1 MQETYS
7 ICGYTRISV
16 DLEEG
21 RDNTSIENQKA
32 IIEEFVRQKFPGS
45 SLDLYVDRDR
55 SGYTFEQREDYQ
67 KMRKLMMKNQYDIL
81 IVKDL
86 SRFSRRN
93 SYGLVELETL
103 RDAGIRII
111 SIGDNIDYPT
121 NEDWMRIQIYFF
133 MNEMPVTDTSKK
145 VKSVIN
151 RRQKDGKWI
160 CAVPYGYRLLS
171 GKSGAFEVDEPAAEV
186 VRKIFELYNDGW
198 GYKRISNWLTDEGIP
213 TPRMREN
220 AYRQSR
226 GEDVKREAKTAWSIV
241 SVQGI
246 LDNDFYIGTLRQ
258 RKHTRK
264 KINGKDVKLD
274 ELDQIVFENHHTP
287 IVDMQ
292 TFALTRQIRHDR
304 KEQNYNGGRKY
315 INPYSGLLRCGDCG
329 APMFSLSR
337 PDLPGTYVC
346 GSYHRRGLKGC
357 NAHYTKIA
365 CLDAAVKHAIRQVR
379 DNADGMIE
387 HLQKA
392 ILDEEK
398 RLTQVPTASDS
409 LEEQLGNLTAELKAV
424 KSQKLRDCVRHPENR
439 EVIEETYDSL
449 EADLTSQIESTK
461 NQLRLCID
469 AKQTLKQIT
478 NTARTVI
485 EVFDRILA
493 AEHLSHKD
501 LTFVVERITVYSDSI
516 EVALKSD
523 VQKLLCSGVCKTDE
537 IDESATVIQASAK
550 HPSKELKLLIECE
563 NEPKNSDFAV
573 NGFSNGDPLEIFTD
587 REGEVILKKYSPIG
601 ELGDFAKEYA
611 ESLQLALGMTAAV
624 CDKDTV
630 IAASGPCRKE
640 LIDKP
645 IHSDLEELMDRR
657 GRLCVGA
664 DGGTAP
670 HITADEAQP
679 FAAAAIATIIC
690 AGDPIGAVMLLSRD
704 ENASIG
710 RAEQKATETAA
721 NFLGKQMEG

>member
-478 NTARTVI
+478 STARTVI

-523 VQKLLCSGVCKTDE
+523 VQKLLCSGVCKADE

-573 NGFSNGDPLEIFTD
+573 NGFSNGDPLEIYTD
-587 REGEVILKKYSPIG
+587 KDGEVIFKKYSPIG
-601 ELGDFAKEYA
+601 ELSDFAA
-611 ESLQLALGMTAAV
+611 QICDSLHKSTDAIAAV
-624 CDKDTV
+624 CDRDTV
-630 IAASGPCRKE
+630 IAISGGAKR
-640 LIDKP
+640 
-645 IHSDLEELMDRR
+645 ELMDKRISAGLEHIME
-657 GRLCVGA
+657 GRSSYRFNGGSCIPVSDGEEKFCVSVAAPVVSEGDVMGCVLFICQNGGGA
-664 DGGTAP
+664 CSDIEFTLAK
-670 HITADEAQP
+670 T
-679 FAAAAIATIIC
+679 
-690 AGDPIGAVMLLSRD
+690 V
-704 ENASIG
+704 AS
-710 RAEQKATETAA
+710 
-721 NFLGKQMEG
+721 FLGKQMES

>member
-537 IDESATVIQASAK
+537 IDESATVIQLSTN

-587 REGEVILKKYSPIG
+587 KDGEVIFKKYSPIG
-601 ELGDFAKEYA
+601 ELSDFAA
-611 ESLQLALGMTAAV
+611 QICESLHKSTDAIAAV
-624 CDKDTV
+624 CDRDSI
-630 IAASGPCRKE
+630 IAISGGARR
-640 LIDKP
+640 
-645 IHSDLEELMDRR
+645 ELMDKRISASVER
-657 GRLCVGA
+657 IMEARSAFRHEGGSALHAVESDDRYCVSVAAPIISEGDILGCVLFISPNGA
-664 DGGTAP
+664 AGSD
-670 HITADEAQP
+670 IELKLAQ
-679 FAAAAIATIIC
+679 T
-690 AGDPIGAVMLLSRD
+690 V
-704 ENASIG
+704 AS
-710 RAEQKATETAA
+710 
-721 NFLGKQMEG
+721 FLGKQMES

>member
-67 KMRKLMMKNQYDIL
+67 KMRKLMLKNQYDIL

-461 NQLRLCID
+461 NQLRLCRD

-537 IDESATVIQASAK
+537 IDESATVIQLSTN

-573 NGFSNGDPLEIFTD
+573 NGFSNGDPLEIYTD
-587 REGEVILKKYSPIG
+587 KDGEVIFKKYSPIG
-601 ELGDFAKEYA
+601 ELSDFAA
-611 ESLQLALGMTAAV
+611 QICDSLHKSTDAIAAV
-624 CDKDTV
+624 CDRDTV
-630 IAASGPCRKE
+630 IAISGGAKR
-640 LIDKP
+640 
-645 IHSDLEELMDRR
+645 ELMDKRISAGLEHIME
-657 GRLCVGA
+657 GRSSYRFNGGSCIPVSDGEEKFCVSVAAPVVSEGDVMGCVLFICQNGGGA
-664 DGGTAP
+664 CSDIEFTL
-670 HITADEAQP
+670 AQ
-679 FAAAAIATIIC
+679 T
-690 AGDPIGAVMLLSRD
+690 V
-704 ENASIG
+704 AS
-710 RAEQKATETAA
+710 
-721 NFLGKQMEG
+721 FLGKQMES

>member
-537 IDESATVIQASAK
+537 IDESATVIQLSTN

-573 NGFSNGDPLEIFTD
+573 NGFSNGDPLEIYTD
-587 REGEVILKKYSPIG
+587 KDGEVIFKKYSPIG
-601 ELGDFAKEYA
+601 ELSDFAA
-611 ESLQLALGMTAAV
+611 QICDSLHKSTDAIAAV
-624 CDKDTV
+624 CDRDTV
-630 IAASGPCRKE
+630 IAISGGAKR
-640 LIDKP
+640 
-645 IHSDLEELMDRR
+645 ELMDKRISAGLEHIME
-657 GRLCVGA
+657 GRSSYRFNGGSCIPVSDGEEKFCVSVAAPVVSEGDVMGCVLFICQNGGGA
-664 DGGTAP
+664 CSDIEFTL
-670 HITADEAQP
+670 AQ
-679 FAAAAIATIIC
+679 T
-690 AGDPIGAVMLLSRD
+690 V
-704 ENASIG
+704 AS
-710 RAEQKATETAA
+710 
-721 NFLGKQMEG
+721 FLGKQMES

>member
-537 IDESATVIQASAK
+537 IDESAMVIQLSTN

-587 REGEVILKKYSPIG
+587 KDGEVIFKKYSPIG
-601 ELGDFAKEYA
+601 ELSDFAA
-611 ESLQLALGMTAAV
+611 QICESLHKSTDAIAAV
-624 CDKDTV
+624 CDRDSI
-630 IAASGPCRKE
+630 IAISGGARR
-640 LIDKP
+640 
-645 IHSDLEELMDRR
+645 ELMDKRISASVER
-657 GRLCVGA
+657 IMEARSAFRHEGGSALHAVESDDRYCVSVAAPIISEGDILGCVLFISPNGA
-664 DGGTAP
+664 AGSD
-670 HITADEAQP
+670 IELKLAQ
-679 FAAAAIATIIC
+679 T
-690 AGDPIGAVMLLSRD
+690 V
-704 ENASIG
+704 AS
-710 RAEQKATETAA
+710 
-721 NFLGKQMEG
+721 FLGKQMES

>member
-563 NEPKNSDFAV
+563 NEPQNSDFAV

-587 REGEVILKKYSPIG
+587 KDGEVIFKKYSPIG
-601 ELGDFAKEYA
+601 ELSDFAA
-611 ESLQLALGMTAAV
+611 QICESLHKSTDAIAAV
-624 CDKDTV
+624 CDRDSI
-630 IAASGPCRKE
+630 IAISGGARR
-640 LIDKP
+640 
-645 IHSDLEELMDRR
+645 ELMDKRVSASVER
-657 GRLCVGA
+657 IMEARSAFRHEGGSALHAVESDDRYCVSVAAPIISEGDILGCVLFISPNGA
-664 DGGTAP
+664 AGSD
-670 HITADEAQP
+670 IELKLAQ
-679 FAAAAIATIIC
+679 T
-690 AGDPIGAVMLLSRD
+690 V
-704 ENASIG
+704 AS
-710 RAEQKATETAA
+710 
-721 NFLGKQMEG
+721 FLGKQMES

>member
-537 IDESATVIQASAK
+537 IDESATVIQLSTN

-587 REGEVILKKYSPIG
+587 KDGEGIFKKYSPIG
-601 ELGDFAKEYA
+601 ELSDFAA
-611 ESLQLALGMTAAV
+611 QICESLHKSTDAIAAV
-624 CDKDTV
+624 CDRDSI
-630 IAASGPCRKE
+630 IAISGGARR
-640 LIDKP
+640 
-645 IHSDLEELMDRR
+645 ELMDKRISASVER
-657 GRLCVGA
+657 IMEARSAFRHEGGSPLHAVESDDRYCVSVAAPIISEGDILGCVLFISPNGA
-664 DGGTAP
+664 AGSD
-670 HITADEAQP
+670 IELKLAQ
-679 FAAAAIATIIC
+679 T
-690 AGDPIGAVMLLSRD
+690 V
-704 ENASIG
+704 AS
-710 RAEQKATETAA
+710 
-721 NFLGKQMEG
+721 FLGKQMES

>member
-573 NGFSNGDPLEIFTD
+573 NGFSNGDPLEIYTD
-587 REGEVILKKYSPIG
+587 KDGEVIFKKYSPIG
-601 ELGDFAKEYA
+601 ELSDFAA
-611 ESLQLALGMTAAV
+611 QICDSLHKSTDAIAAV
-624 CDKDTV
+624 CDRDTV
-630 IAASGPCRKE
+630 IAISGGAKR
-640 LIDKP
+640 
-645 IHSDLEELMDRR
+645 ELMDKRISAGLEHIIE
-657 GRLCVGA
+657 GRSSYRFNGGSCIPVSDGEEKFCVSVAAPVVSEGDVMGCVLFICQNGGGA
-664 DGGTAP
+664 CSDIEFTLAK
-670 HITADEAQP
+670 T
-679 FAAAAIATIIC
+679 
-690 AGDPIGAVMLLSRD
+690 V
-704 ENASIG
+704 AS
-710 RAEQKATETAA
+710 
-721 NFLGKQMEG
+721 FLGKQMES

>member
-67 KMRKLMMKNQYDIL
+67 KMRKLMLKNQYDIL

-379 DNADGMIE
+379 DNADGMID

-537 IDESATVIQASAK
+537 IDESATVIQLSTN

-573 NGFSNGDPLEIFTD
+573 NGFSNGDPLEIYTD
-587 REGEVILKKYSPIG
+587 KDGEVIFKKYSPIG
-601 ELGDFAKEYA
+601 ELSDFAA
-611 ESLQLALGMTAAV
+611 QICDSLHKSTDAIAAV
-624 CDKDTV
+624 CDRDTV
-630 IAASGPCRKE
+630 IAISGGAKR
-640 LIDKP
+640 
-645 IHSDLEELMDRR
+645 ELMDKRISAGLEHIME
-657 GRLCVGA
+657 GRSSYRFNGGSCIPVSDGEEKFCVSVAAPVVSEGDVMGCVLFICQNGGGA
-664 DGGTAP
+664 CSDIEFTL
-670 HITADEAQP
+670 AQ
-679 FAAAAIATIIC
+679 T
-690 AGDPIGAVMLLSRD
+690 V
-704 ENASIG
+704 AS
-710 RAEQKATETAA
+710 
-721 NFLGKQMEG
+721 FLGKQMES

>member
-220 AYRQSR
+220 AYRQSL

-365 CLDAAVKHAIRQVR
+365 CLDAAAKHAIRQVR

-461 NQLRLCID
+461 NQLRLCRD

-523 VQKLLCSGVCKTDE
+523 VQKLLCSGICKTDE

-573 NGFSNGDPLEIFTD
+573 NGFSNGDPLEIYTD
-587 REGEVILKKYSPIG
+587 KDGEVIFKKYSPIG
-601 ELGDFAKEYA
+601 ELSDFAA
-611 ESLQLALGMTAAV
+611 QICDSLHKSTDAIAAV
-624 CDKDTV
+624 CDRDTV
-630 IAASGPCRKE
+630 IAISGGARR
-640 LIDKP
+640 
-645 IHSDLEELMDRR
+645 ELMDRR
-657 GRLCVGA
+657 ISAELEHIMEGRSTYRYDGSGGISVSDSADNLCVSVA
-664 DGGTAP
+664 AP
-670 HITADEAQP
+670 VISEGDVMGCVMFVSPRNSAPCTDIEYKLAQ
-679 FAAAAIATIIC
+679 T
-690 AGDPIGAVMLLSRD
+690 V
-704 ENASIG
+704 AS
-710 RAEQKATETAA
+710 
-721 NFLGKQMEG
+721 FLGKQMES

>member
-461 NQLRLCID
+461 NQLRLCRD

-573 NGFSNGDPLEIFTD
+573 NGFSNGDPLEIYTD
-587 REGEVILKKYSPIG
+587 KDGEVIFKKYSPIG
-601 ELGDFAKEYA
+601 ELSDFAA
-611 ESLQLALGMTAAV
+611 QICDSLHKSTDAIAAV
-624 CDKDTV
+624 CDRDTV
-630 IAASGPCRKE
+630 IAISGGAKR
-640 LIDKP
+640 
-645 IHSDLEELMDRR
+645 ELMDKRISAGLER
-657 GRLCVGA
+657 IMEGRSSYRFNGGSCIPVSDGEEKFCVSVAAPVVSEGDVMGCVLFICQNGGGA
-664 DGGTAP
+664 CSDIEFTL
-670 HITADEAQP
+670 AQ
-679 FAAAAIATIIC
+679 T
-690 AGDPIGAVMLLSRD
+690 V
-704 ENASIG
+704 AS
-710 RAEQKATETAA
+710 
-721 NFLGKQMEG
+721 FLGKQMES

>member
-537 IDESATVIQASAK
+537 IDESATVIQLSTN

-573 NGFSNGDPLEIFTD
+573 NGFSNGDPLQIYTD
-587 REGEVILKKYSPIG
+587 KDGEVIFKKYSPLG
-601 ELGDFAKEYA
+601 ELSDFAA
-611 ESLQLALGMTAAV
+611 QICDSLHKSTDAIAAV
-624 CDKDTV
+624 CDRDTV
-630 IAASGPCRKE
+630 IAISGGAKR
-640 LIDKP
+640 
-645 IHSDLEELMDRR
+645 ELMDKRISAGLER
-657 GRLCVGA
+657 IMEGRSSYRFNGGSCIPVSDGEEKFCVSVAAPVVSEGDVMGCVLFICQNGGGA
-664 DGGTAP
+664 CSDIEFTL
-670 HITADEAQP
+670 AQ
-679 FAAAAIATIIC
+679 T
-690 AGDPIGAVMLLSRD
+690 V
-704 ENASIG
+704 AS
-710 RAEQKATETAA
+710 
-721 NFLGKQMEG
+721 FLGKQMES

>member
-32 IIEEFVRQKFPGS
+32 IIEEFVRQNFPGS

-537 IDESATVIQASAK
+537 IDESATVIQLSTN

-573 NGFSNGDPLEIFTD
+573 NGFSNGDPLEIYTD
-587 REGEVILKKYSPIG
+587 KDGEVIFKKYSPIG
-601 ELGDFAKEYA
+601 ELSDFAA
-611 ESLQLALGMTAAV
+611 QICDSLHKSTDAIAAV
-624 CDKDTV
+624 CDRDTV
-630 IAASGPCRKE
+630 IAISGGARR
-640 LIDKP
+640 
-645 IHSDLEELMDRR
+645 ELMDKRISAELEHIME
-657 GRLCVGA
+657 GRSTYRYDGSSISVSDSADNLCVSVA
-664 DGGTAP
+664 AP
-670 HITADEAQP
+670 VISEGDVMGCVMFVSPRNSAPCTDIEYKLAQ
-679 FAAAAIATIIC
+679 T
-690 AGDPIGAVMLLSRD
+690 V
-704 ENASIG
+704 AS
-710 RAEQKATETAA
+710 
-721 NFLGKQMEG
+721 FLGKQMES

>member
-493 AEHLSHKD
+493 AKHLSHKD

-573 NGFSNGDPLEIFTD
+573 NGFSNGDPLEIYTD
-587 REGEVILKKYSPIG
+587 KDGEVIFKKYSPIG
-601 ELGDFAKEYA
+601 ELSDFAA
-611 ESLQLALGMTAAV
+611 QICDSLHKSTDAIAAV
-624 CDKDTV
+624 CDRDTV
-630 IAASGPCRKE
+630 IAISGGAKR
-640 LIDKP
+640 
-645 IHSDLEELMDRR
+645 ELMDKRISAGLEHIIE
-657 GRLCVGA
+657 GRSSYRFNGGSCIPVSDGEEKFCVSVAAPVVSEGDVMGCVLFICQNGGGA
-664 DGGTAP
+664 CSDIEFTL
-670 HITADEAQP
+670 AQ
-679 FAAAAIATIIC
+679 T
-690 AGDPIGAVMLLSRD
+690 V
-704 ENASIG
+704 AS
-710 RAEQKATETAA
+710 
-721 NFLGKQMEG
+721 FLGKQMES

>member
-67 KMRKLMMKNQYDIL
+67 KMRKLMLKNQYDIL

-537 IDESATVIQASAK
+537 IDESATVIQLSTN

-573 NGFSNGDPLEIFTD
+573 NGFSNGDPLEIYTD
-587 REGEVILKKYSPIG
+587 KDGEVIFKKYSPIG
-601 ELGDFAKEYA
+601 ELSDFAA
-611 ESLQLALGMTAAV
+611 QICDSLHKSTDAIAAV
-624 CDKDTV
+624 CDRDTV
-630 IAASGPCRKE
+630 IAISGGAKR
-640 LIDKP
+640 
-645 IHSDLEELMDRR
+645 ELMDKRISAGLEHIME
-657 GRLCVGA
+657 GRSSYRFNGGSCIPVSDGEEKFCVSVAAPVVSEGDVMGCVLFICQNGGGA
-664 DGGTAP
+664 CSDIEFTL
-670 HITADEAQP
+670 AQ
-679 FAAAAIATIIC
+679 T
-690 AGDPIGAVMLLSRD
+690 V
-704 ENASIG
+704 AS
-710 RAEQKATETAA
+710 
-721 NFLGKQMEG
+721 FLGKQMES

>member
-573 NGFSNGDPLEIFTD
+573 NGFSNGDPLEIYTD
-587 REGEVILKKYSPIG
+587 KDGEVIFKKYSPIG
-601 ELGDFAKEYA
+601 ELSDFAA
-611 ESLQLALGMTAAV
+611 QICDSLHKSTDAIAAV
-624 CDKDTV
+624 CDRDTV
-630 IAASGPCRKE
+630 IAISGGAKR
-640 LIDKP
+640 
-645 IHSDLEELMDRR
+645 ELMDKRISAELEHIME
-657 GRLCVGA
+657 GRSSYRFNGGSCIPVSDGEEKFCVSVAAPVVSEGDVMGCVLFICQNGGGA
-664 DGGTAP
+664 CSDIEFTL
-670 HITADEAQP
+670 AQ
-679 FAAAAIATIIC
+679 T
-690 AGDPIGAVMLLSRD
+690 V
-704 ENASIG
+704 AS
-710 RAEQKATETAA
+710 
-721 NFLGKQMEG
+721 FLGKQMES

>member
-537 IDESATVIQASAK
+537 IDESATVIQLSTN
-550 HPSKELKLLIECE
+550 HTSKELKLLIECE

-573 NGFSNGDPLEIFTD
+573 NGFSNGDPLEIYTD
-587 REGEVILKKYSPIG
+587 KDGEVIFKKYSPIG
-601 ELGDFAKEYA
+601 ELSDFAA
-611 ESLQLALGMTAAV
+611 QICDSLHKSTDAIAAV
-624 CDKDTV
+624 CDRDTV
-630 IAASGPCRKE
+630 IAISGGAKR
-640 LIDKP
+640 
-645 IHSDLEELMDRR
+645 ELMDKRISAGLER
-657 GRLCVGA
+657 IMEGRSSYRFNGGSCIPVSDGEEKFCVSVAAPVVSEGDVMGCVLFICQNGGGA
-664 DGGTAP
+664 CSDIEFTL
-670 HITADEAQP
+670 AQ
-679 FAAAAIATIIC
+679 T
-690 AGDPIGAVMLLSRD
+690 V
-704 ENASIG
+704 AS
-710 RAEQKATETAA
+710 
-721 NFLGKQMEG
+721 FLGKQMES

>member
-213 TPRMREN
+213 TPRMHEN

-537 IDESATVIQASAK
+537 IDESATVIQLSTN

-587 REGEVILKKYSPIG
+587 RDGEVIFKKYSPIG
-601 ELGDFAKEYA
+601 ELSDFASQICD
-611 ESLQLALGMTAAV
+611 SLHRSTDAVAAV
-624 CDKDTV
+624 CDRDSV
-630 IAASGPCRKE
+630 IAVSGAPKRDFLEKRVSPSLE
-640 LIDKP
+640 RIMESRGSVRYDGGEP
-645 IHSDLEELMDRR
+645 IYVLDGDERYHVSVAAPIISEGDILGCVIFVNTAPTAGRDLEFKL
-657 GRLCVGA
+657 
-664 DGGTAP
+664 
-670 HITADEAQP
+670 AQ
-679 FAAAAIATIIC
+679 T
-690 AGDPIGAVMLLSRD
+690 V
-704 ENASIG
+704 AS
-710 RAEQKATETAA
+710 
-721 NFLGKQMEG
+721 FLGKQMES

>member
-587 REGEVILKKYSPIG
+587 KDGEVIFKKYSPIG
-601 ELGDFAKEYA
+601 ELSDFAA
-611 ESLQLALGMTAAV
+611 QICESLHKSTDAIAAV
-624 CDKDTV
+624 CDRDSI
-630 IAASGPCRKE
+630 IAISGGARR
-640 LIDKP
+640 
-645 IHSDLEELMDRR
+645 ELMDKRVSASVER
-657 GRLCVGA
+657 IMEARSAFRHEGGSPLHAVESDDRYCISVAAPIISEGDILGCVLFISPNGA
-664 DGGTAP
+664 AGSD
-670 HITADEAQP
+670 IELKLAQ
-679 FAAAAIATIIC
+679 T
-690 AGDPIGAVMLLSRD
+690 V
-704 ENASIG
+704 AS
-710 RAEQKATETAA
+710 
-721 NFLGKQMEG
+721 FLGKQMES

>member
-67 KMRKLMMKNQYDIL
+67 KMRKLMLKNQYDIL

-226 GEDVKREAKTAWSIV
+226 GEDVKRKAKTAWSIV

-537 IDESATVIQASAK
+537 IDESATVIQLSTN

-573 NGFSNGDPLEIFTD
+573 NGFSNGDPLEIYTD
-587 REGEVILKKYSPIG
+587 KDGEVIFKKYSPIG
-601 ELGDFAKEYA
+601 ELSDFAA
-611 ESLQLALGMTAAV
+611 QICDSLHKSTDAIAAV
-624 CDKDTV
+624 CDRDAV
-630 IAASGPCRKE
+630 IAVAGGAKRELLDKRISAGLEHIMEGRSSYRFNGGSCIPVSDGEEKFCVSVAAPVVSEGDVMGCVLFICQNGGGACSDIEFTLAQTVAS
-640 LIDKP
+640 
-645 IHSDLEELMDRR
+645 
-657 GRLCVGA
+657 
-664 DGGTAP
+664 
-670 HITADEAQP
+670 
-679 FAAAAIATIIC
+679 
-690 AGDPIGAVMLLSRD
+690 
-704 ENASIG
+704 
-710 RAEQKATETAA
+710 
-721 NFLGKQMEG
+721 FLGKQMES

>member
-573 NGFSNGDPLEIFTD
+573 NGFSNGDPLEIYTD
-587 REGEVILKKYSPIG
+587 KDGEVIFKKYSPIG
-601 ELGDFAKEYA
+601 ELSDFAA
-611 ESLQLALGMTAAV
+611 QICDSLHKSTDAIAAV
-624 CDKDTV
+624 CDRDTV
-630 IAASGPCRKE
+630 IAISGGAKR
-640 LIDKP
+640 
-645 IHSDLEELMDRR
+645 ELMDKRISAGLEHIIE
-657 GRLCVGA
+657 GRSSYRFNGGSCIPVSDGEEKFCVSVAAPVVSEGDVMGCVLFICQN
-664 DGGTAP
+664 DGGACSDIEFTL
-670 HITADEAQP
+670 AQ
-679 FAAAAIATIIC
+679 T
-690 AGDPIGAVMLLSRD
+690 V
-704 ENASIG
+704 AS
-710 RAEQKATETAA
+710 
-721 NFLGKQMEG
+721 FLGKQMES

>member
-292 TFALTRQIRHDR
+292 TFALTRQIRHDL

-537 IDESATVIQASAK
+537 IDESATVIQLSTN

-573 NGFSNGDPLEIFTD
+573 NGFSNGDPLEIYTD
-587 REGEVILKKYSPIG
+587 KDGEVIFKKYSPIG
-601 ELGDFAKEYA
+601 ELSDFAA
-611 ESLQLALGMTAAV
+611 QICDSLHKSTDAIAAV
-624 CDKDTV
+624 CDRDTV
-630 IAASGPCRKE
+630 IAISGGAKR
-640 LIDKP
+640 
-645 IHSDLEELMDRR
+645 ELMDKRISAGLEHIME
-657 GRLCVGA
+657 GRSSYRFNGGSCIPVSDGEEKFCVSVAAPVVSEGDVMGCVLFICQNGGGA
-664 DGGTAP
+664 CSDIEFTL
-670 HITADEAQP
+670 AQ
-679 FAAAAIATIIC
+679 T
-690 AGDPIGAVMLLSRD
+690 V
-704 ENASIG
+704 AS
-710 RAEQKATETAA
+710 
-721 NFLGKQMEG
+721 FLGKQMES